1 VSDPHLRESTEDDL
15 VAMLAVTG
23 RHWQA
28 TTGLPHPLDLERFRS
43 VRRMEGRDPGTDS
56 PVVEV
61 DGSVVACGSFFA
73 FPPYSQLFMATVVD
87 PALDDVAH
95 DSCVGLLVDH
105 GTRVGRARLEAAGI
119 PHDRERRLATEAVH
133 ADVRLR
139 EALER
144 RGFVFERHELEMA
157 IDLSDVSVALA
168 PVPEGVT
175 LRSVD
180 PERDALTVA
189 AVLREAFLDHNGDT
203 PFTDAIVTES
213 LREEARLDTTM
224 IAEDAEGPVA
234 AMISRDR
241 GEGGYVW
248 GVGVL
253 RRGRRQGLAAAL
265 LTRAFA
271 GFLAAGRPL
280 VTLDVDASSLTG
292 ATRVYERIGM
302 RTRVVQD
309 EYARP
314 LYAD

>member
-1 VSDPHLRESTEDDL
+1 VSGPHLRESTDDDL

-23 RHWQA
+23 RHWRA
-28 TTGLPHPLDLERFRS
+28 TTGLTHPLNLERFRS

-56 PVVEV
+56 PVVEI
-61 DGSVVACGSFFA
+61 DGVVVAWGSFFA
-73 FPPYSQLFMATVVD
+73 FPPYSQLFMATAVD
-87 PALDDVAH
+87 PGLDDDAH
-95 DSCVGLLVDH
+95 DACVGLLVDH

-119 PHDRERRLATEAVH
+119 PHDPERRFATDAVH

-139 EALER
+139 GALER
-144 RGFVFERHELEMA
+144 RGFVFERHELEMT
-157 IDLSDVSVALA
+157 IDLDDVAVELA
-168 PVPEGVT
+168 PLPDGVT
-175 LRSVD
+175 VRVVD
-180 PERDALTVA
+180 PGRDALTVA

-203 PFTDAIVTES
+203 PFTDAVVTES
-213 LREEARLDTTM
+213 LREEARPDTTLL
-224 IAEDAEGPVA
+224 AEDAEGPVA

-248 GVGVL
+248 AVGVL

-271 GFLAAGRPL
+271 GFVAAGRPL

-302 RTRVVQD
+302 STRVVQD

-314 LYAD
+314 LYD